1 MVKQRQD
8 PPTKKRRRGCR
19 GCLLSFVIVIAALI
33 GLWFLAPVAL
43 RVTGVLPPE
52 AEELYSGAP
61 DPAASEAVEMTLI
74 DAGIGG
80 ARAVVLPV
88 KGSDAQVAVIT
99 LDESVTMEGS
109 GKASAEEAF
118 METIRGLSGP
128 TASGVNVE
136 RAVVD
141 IRGENGK
148 PFLAFTASQESID
161 AYANGDIDRREFL
174 RTVDADLSN
183 LLDLLDV
190 QTLMEGEL
198 E

>member
-1 MVKQRQD
+1 MVEQRQD

-19 GCLLSFVIVIAALI
+19 SCLVSFAIVIVALI

-43 RVTGVLPPE
+43 RLSGVLPPE

-61 DPAASEAVEMTLI
+61 DPAASETVEMTLI
-74 DAGIGG
+74 DAGIEG

-88 KGSDAQVAVIT
+88 KGSDSQVAVIT
-99 LDESVTMEGS
+99 LDESVTLEGS

-118 METIRGLSGP
+118 METIRGLSG
-128 TASGVNVE
+128 ASVSGLDVE

-141 IRGENGK
+141 IRGDNGK
-148 PFLAFTASQESID
+148 PFIAFTASQESID
-161 AYANGDIDRREFL
+161 AYANGETDRREFL

-183 LLDLLDV
+183 ILDLLDA